1 MLHEPKI
8 LVYTRGMTEITSET
22 PFERF
27 KKTYT
32 PLYRV
37 LLILGVLAIFMSLAA
52 LTNLRTILNYFT
64 SDPVY
69 AISGTVSALVVPAF
83 MIASLILLWKKH
95 PTGLRLRL
103 VGYAISIGASLL
115 ALFTS
120 KETLTNATRE
130 VIEAAVRD
138 GNGAITKEL
147 ATSLTHASFYGSL
160 YVSVGLSLLF
170 AWLWWKAWKRQ
181 MKVDHKK
188 SASSQA

>member
-1 MLHEPKI
+1 
-8 LVYTRGMTEITSET
+8 MTEIVPET
-22 PFERF
+22 PYERF

-37 LLILGVLAIFMSLAA
+37 LLVLGILAVFMSLAA
-52 LTNLRTILNYFT
+52 LTNLRTILDYFA
-64 SDPVY
+64 SDPIY
-69 AISGTVSALVVPAF
+69 ATSGTISALVVPAL

-103 VGYAISIGASLL
+103 IGYAVSISASFL
-115 ALFTS
+115 AFFTS
-120 KETLTNATRE
+120 KETLTNATRD

-138 GNGAITKEL
+138 GNGAITEEL
-147 ATSLTHASFYGSL
+147 ATQLTHASFYGSL
-160 YVSVGLSLLF
+160 YLSIGLSLLF

-188 SASSQA
+188 NTSPRT